1 MSVLDGFLPEYAE
14 GQRWLRFAP
23 PGGAARADVRL
34 FMRGPLLDGAEGRA
48 GLSRDRLV
56 PLLGKRLPLIAPRQV
71 HGTEILDVSADCASE
86 DCVLPFQAEADGIL
100 LDSPEREASLRFADC
115 APVVVLPSESKRP
128 WALLMH
134 SGYKGTVRNIVR
146 AGLEKVR
153 GRYGEKELFSSFAWI
168 GPCIGGENYPR
179 SREEWTERGLAAFHA
194 RNVRAGGEKFYF
206 DIAGELRE
214 QLMEGGIAGNRIF
227 PSGVDT
233 FARRDL
239 CYSYRGGD
247 REDRMFLWA
256 RSAQT
261 LEQTTGK

>member
-1 MSVLDGFLPEYAE
+1 MNVLEGFLPEYAE
-14 GQRWLRFAP
+14 GQRWLRFVP
-23 PGGAARADVRL
+23 PGETAPCADVRL

-71 HGTEILDVSADCASE
+71 HGTEILDASA

-100 LDSPEREASLRFADC
+100 LDSPEMEASLRFADC
-115 APVVVLPSESKRP
+115 APVAVLPSKPKQRP
-128 WALLMH
+128 WTLLLH

-153 GRYGEKELFSSFAWI
+153 GRYGEKELSSSFAWI
-168 GPCIGGENYPR
+168 GPCIGGANYPR

-194 RNVRAGGEKFYF
+194 RNVRAEGEKFYF

-227 PSGVDT
+227 SSGVDT
-233 FARRDL
+233 FARRDF

-247 REDRMFLWA
+247 LEGRMFLLS
-256 RSAQT
+256 R
-261 LEQTTGK
+261 LRKCPHCTGRE